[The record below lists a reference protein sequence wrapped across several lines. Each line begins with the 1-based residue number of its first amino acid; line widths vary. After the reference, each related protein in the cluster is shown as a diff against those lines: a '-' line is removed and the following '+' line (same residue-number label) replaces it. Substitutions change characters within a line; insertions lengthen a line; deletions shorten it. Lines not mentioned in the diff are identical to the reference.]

1 MRKGAV
7 SSDVGSP
14 NCITTKTK
22 EMKTALEVAAGAIM
36 MAITFGVFTLAI
48 WVLA

>member
-1 MRKGAV
+1 
-7 SSDVGSP
+7 
-14 NCITTKTK
+14 
-22 EMKTALEVAAGAIM
+22 MKTALEITAGAIM